1 MTITKALFFS
11 FSFLILI
18 SCQQAAE
25 QAAED
30 SGFETESYTQ
40 AQEYTEEAV
49 PEEEPQ
55 NNKTIPDEPTSGEAE
70 PQINDR
76 KLIKNGR
83 IGFQTNDLE
92 KTYQDILKTVKRYNA
107 YVSSDENQN
116 NYGELRH
123 EIVIRIPSKDFDNFV
138 EAIGKGVKEFDYKE
152 IQTQDVTSEY
162 LDVEARIKTKK
173 EMENRY
179 LAILQK
185 AKNVTEM
192 LEIERQLGDVRG
204 EIESMEGRLRFL
216 KNQVSFSTLSIS
228 FYKNIPYQGESFW
241 TRLGDS
247 FRSGWDNLLHFIVG
261 IVHLWPF
268 LILIG
273 FGIWGFRRFRKKSKN
288 KV

>member
-1 MTITKALFFS
+1 MKIMKITKALFYNL
-11 FSFLILI
+11 SFLLLI
-18 SCQQAAE
+18 GCQQAPEESASDAGYAPETYEEQYAE
-25 QAAED
+25 
-30 SGFETESYTQ
+30 
-40 AQEYTEEAV
+40 AQNQ
-49 PEEEPQ
+49 EEPQ
-55 NNKTIPDEPTSGEAE
+55 SKTIPEVETIEVTEPKT
-70 PQINDR
+70 IDR

-83 IGFQTNDLE
+83 IGFQTDDLDH
-92 KTYQDILKTVKRYNA
+92 TYQNILKIVTQYNA
-107 YVSSDENQN
+107 YISSDENHN

-123 EIVIRIPSKDFDNFV
+123 EIMVRIPSKDFDKFV
-138 EAIGKGVKEFDYKE
+138 ETIGKGVEKFDYRE
-152 IQTQDVTSEY
+152 IITQDITAEY

-185 AKNVTEM
+185 ARNVTEM
-192 LEIERQLGDVRG
+192 LEIERQLGEVRG

-228 FYKNIPYQGESFW
+228 FYKNIAYQDDSFW

-247 FRSGWDNLLHFIVG
+247 FHNGWDNLLVFIIG

-273 FGIWGFRRFRKKSKN
+273 FGIWGFRRFRKKAKI
-288 KV
+288 